1 MPFADL
7 TLMQGLLA
15 VGGVVLVGVVLQG
28 WWAARKANPRQAD
41 QNLDSRIEPTGLGPA
56 PAAATGP
63 AATSGDAAALAA
75 VQAVVAALPDRGEPM
90 PAEAALPELRPAAP
104 RKTARL
110 DPLID
115 AIATLALEAP
125 VTGDLA
131 LVHLPPSRRA
141 GTKPFLIEGEN
152 ATTLDWEV
160 PMAGQRYRAFQAG
173 VQMANRSGA
182 LNEIEYSEFV
192 QKLQA
197 FADGVGAM
205 AELPDMLDVVARA
218 RELDAF
224 AGGHDAQLSLDL
236 RANAAAW
243 SVGFIQQCAQR
254 QGFVP
259 GVLPGRLVM
268 PGAEEGAPP
277 VLVLAFDPQ
286 AALADD
292 PAAAALRTVQLS
304 LDVPQT
310 PEEAEPFPAWHQA
323 ARLLAADMDATMTDD
338 GGRPITLQAFAGIG
352 EDLKQLYQAL
362 ASRDLAAG
370 SPAARRLFS

>member
-1 MPFADL
+1 MPPAL
-7 TLMQGLLA
+7 RLHRLRHAWLA
-15 VGGVVLVGVVLQG
+15 ALVC
-28 WWAARKANPRQAD
+28 
-41 QNLDSRIEPTGLGPA
+41 
-56 PAAATGP
+56 AATGLLP
-63 AATSGDAAALAA
+63 AWAAK
-75 VQAVVAALPDRGEPM
+75 
-90 PAEAALPELRPAAP
+90 PA

-141 GTKPFLIEGEN
+141 GTKPFLIEGLN
-152 ATTLDWEV
+152 AATGEWELPV
-160 PMAGQRYRAFQAG
+160 AGQRYGEFQAG

-224 AGGHDAQLSLDL
+224 AGGHDAQLSLNL

-243 SVGFIQQCAQR
+243 SVGYIQQSAQR

-259 GVLPGRLVM
+259 GVLPGRLVL
-268 PGAEEGAPP
+268 PGAEDGAPP
-277 VLVLAFDPQ
+277 VLVLGFDPQ

-292 PAAAALRTVQLS
+292 PAAAALGQFRLPGLPQQARAVLLQPQIDLRDS
-304 LDVPQT
+304 LWPLLQGQVADADT
-310 PEEAEPFPAWHQA
+310 RAEVLAFVLREQAGLA
-323 ARLLAADMDATMTDD
+323 ARLGREELPRLPSLFRSACSTDEALRIDAGLAAPMARVA
-338 GGRPITLQAFAGIG
+338 GGRA
-352 EDLKQLYQAL
+352 AL
-362 ASRDLAAG
+362 AGTLEAVRLCSAWRARQGPAG
-370 SPAARRLFS
+370 LD